1 MANKKYKILVP
12 KPCAIDEHG
21 MDVQLMKA
29 DSIVEADNDVM
40 NSNMEQFVQ
49 NGWAMEVKVDSAD
62 ESVEVEAE
70 IKRARN
76 EDGTLKGDDPDTPE
90 VNEAWEGGK
99 APEKKKSTK
108 KKSTAK
114 KSIKKKS

>member
-62 ESVEVEAE
+62 ESVEVEPSGAVGM
-70 IKRARN
+70 I
-76 EDGTLKGDDPDTPE
+76 L
-90 VNEAWEGGK
+90 
-99 APEKKKSTK
+99 
-108 KKSTAK
+108 
-114 KSIKKKS
+114 SIITVPLLRGVDE